1 MEVRNFSQTGHG
13 ARVDLVPQLCDRD
26 SISMSMKLTEA
37 IAQANGMFSAAVLSG
52 AADVTGTFLALQRY
66 AGTGQLP

>member
-1 MEVRNFSQTGHG
+1 
-13 ARVDLVPQLCDRD
+13 
-26 SISMSMKLTEA
+26 MSMKLTEA
-37 IAQANGMFSAAVLSG
+37 IAQANGMFSAAALSG